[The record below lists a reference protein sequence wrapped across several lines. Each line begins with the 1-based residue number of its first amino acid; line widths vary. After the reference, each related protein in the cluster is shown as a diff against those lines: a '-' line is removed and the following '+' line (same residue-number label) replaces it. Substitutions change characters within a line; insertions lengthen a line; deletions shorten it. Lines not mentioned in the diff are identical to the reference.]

1 MNVNE
6 LAGSVY
12 QTHYPNHVVSLPHT
26 GQLSTENTQSAEAT
40 AKTDFSDVLA
50 NYIDNGEDEDLVA
63 AIQELTESI
72 ETLKKEASDNS
83 SSDVMSILTD
93 QEKAREYMSSQSGT
107 QLVMEMIENSIA
119 GIISGS
125 GN

>member
-26 GQLSTENTQSAEAT
+26 GQLSAESTQSVETT
-40 AKTDFSDVLA
+40 AKADFSDVLA
-50 NYIDNGEDEDLVA
+50 NYIDNGEDEELVA

-72 ETLKKEASDNS
+72 ETLKKDASDNN

>member
-12 QTHYPNHVVSLPHT
+12 QTHYPSHVVSLPHT
-26 GQLSTENTQSAEAT
+26 GQLSAESTQSAETT

-50 NYIDNGEDEDLVA
+50 SYIDNGEDEELVA

-125 GN
+125 SN

>member
-12 QTHYPNHVVSLPHT
+12 QTHYPGHVVSLPHT
-26 GQLSTENTQSAEAT
+26 GQLAAENTTSAEAT
-40 AKTDFSDVLA
+40 AKTEFSDVLA
-50 NYIDNGEDEDLVA
+50 NYIDNGEDEELVA